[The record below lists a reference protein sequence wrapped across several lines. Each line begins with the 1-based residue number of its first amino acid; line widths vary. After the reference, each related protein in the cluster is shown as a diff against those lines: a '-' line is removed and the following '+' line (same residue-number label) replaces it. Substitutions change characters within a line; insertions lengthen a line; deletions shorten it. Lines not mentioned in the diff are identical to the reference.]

1 MPLTI
6 TGDRFETL
14 IAGIERKLDSPD
26 LIIELGESLAGHLKD
41 GFAASGLQSR
51 SGATIAAL
59 TYVGQPESSGTGWS
73 IGVGDANAAGS
84 ESDSPPRGVLKAFQQ
99 DNSLRPSPWKDMP
112 QTYKDK
118 LESLRRSG
126 MYGGR
131 GPMYANYLWVQDR
144 GSAEAYISGHNYLD
158 PAVAAW
164 RQEVPSIINGY
175 LNVT

>member
-14 IAGIERKLDSPD
+14 ISGIERNLDSPE
-26 LIIELGESLAGHLKD
+26 LIIELGNSLTEHLAA
-41 GFAASGLQSR
+41 GFAGSGLQSR
-51 SGATIAAL
+51 SGATVAAL
-59 TYVGQPESSGTGWS
+59 SYVGQPEPSADGWS
-73 IGVGDANAAGS
+73 IGVGNADAAGS
-84 ESDSPPRGVLKAFQQ
+84 ESDPAPQGVLSAFQE
-99 DNSLRPSPWKDMP
+99 NNKLRPSPWYQME

-144 GSAEAYISGHNYLD
+144 GNSKAFIDAHNYID
-158 PAVAAW
+158 PSVEAW
-164 RQEVPSIINGY
+164 RQEAPDIVNRY
-175 LNVT
+175 LHA